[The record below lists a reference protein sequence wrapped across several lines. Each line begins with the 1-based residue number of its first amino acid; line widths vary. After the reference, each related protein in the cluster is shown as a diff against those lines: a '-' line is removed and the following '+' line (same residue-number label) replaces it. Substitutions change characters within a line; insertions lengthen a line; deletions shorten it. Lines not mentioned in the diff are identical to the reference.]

1 MAKWNYR
8 DIDYH
13 AINHESI
20 REDRFLF
27 TIVSIA
33 SFIEITS
40 DLYEKNLVEYYD
52 GDGEITKWL
61 ADTWEP
67 EEVQHGQALREYVHH
82 AWPDFDWESSYEGFR
97 EEYGALCTID
107 QFQPSRAREMLARMI
122 VETGTSTLYKALGAY
137 AKDRDEPVL
146 AQICHNIHKDEVY
159 HYDNFEEGFKKY
171 NKQEKLGKIDITKI
185 IYSRLREANDEDIA
199 IAFKYIRNGEDYE
212 TFRQL
217 IGTFSKQY
225 YPYNM
230 ATKMLMRPLQ
240 LNKYLENATASTVQ
254 GALRILGI

>member
-1 MAKWNYR
+1 
-8 DIDYH
+8 
-13 AINHESI
+13 
-20 REDRFLF
+20 
-27 TIVSIA
+27 
-33 SFIEITS
+33 
-40 DLYEKNLVEYYD
+40 
-52 GDGEITKWL
+52 
-61 ADTWEP
+61 
-67 EEVQHGQALREYVHH
+67 
-82 AWPDFDWESSYEGFR
+82 
-97 EEYGALCTID
+97 
-107 QFQPSRAREMLARMI
+107 MLARMI

-146 AQICHNIHKDEVY
+146 VQICHNIHKDEVY

-212 TFRQL
+212 TFRKL